1 MLVTIFKSQNT
12 LVSWV
17 KMTGGVFKSGG
28 LCLRDL
34 SSRQCIHF
42 KLGTL
47 RRTAR
52 LGSHPRQIR
61 KRLDSSISRWDVG
74 TKENADSESTR
85 TAKIKFGQVDSA
97 LGKVEVDNS
106 LECL

>member
-1 MLVTIFKSQNT
+1 M

-17 KMTGGVFKSGG
+17 KMIDGILKSGE

-47 RRTAR
+47 SRTVR

-61 KRLDSSISRWDVG
+61 KRLDSSISRWDG
-74 TKENADSESTR
+74 ETEESADRESTR
-85 TAKIKFGQVDSA
+85 RAKIKFGRVDST

-106 LECL
+106 LECS